1 MAHDRCNYFSF
12 CAIFCPLT
20 PLTAQK
26 MKISKK
32 WKKYLEIS
40 SFYTSV
46 PKVIIICYTV
56 PEIWRVTDVTVF
68 VCFFILGNFL
78 PFYPSKSPKNEN
90 LFKNEKNKNARE
102 VSSFNTSVSKIM
114 IIYFTVPEIWHVTD
128 VIPILHNCTKNH
140 ENMLYCYWD
149 MSCVTDVTVIFH
161 FGVFFVSNDRKGL
174 FIN

>member
-1 MAHDRCNYFSF
+1 MRYFLPFNPPNRPKNENFKKMKKISGDIIILHKCTKSHYHMLYCSWDMACDRCNCF
-12 CAIFCPLT
+12 CF
-20 PLTAQK
+20 
-26 MKISKK
+26 
-32 WKKYLEIS
+32 
-40 SFYTSV
+40 
-46 PKVIIICYTV
+46 
-56 PEIWRVTDVTVF
+56 
-68 VCFFILGNFL
+68 FFILGNFF
-78 PFYPSKSPKNEN
+78 PFYPSKSPKNVN
-90 LFKNEKNKNARE
+90 LFKNEKNKNAPE

-161 FGVFFVSNDRKGL
+161 FGLFFVSNDRKGL